1 MGASGC
7 ESGNLP
13 GLVEAGTLREKECG
27 DGPRYSREAF
37 LLQGR
42 IFLASLSERAW
53 VAQVVDARSPERR
66 QECLRHLSRSVFC
79 CWGNRLGRER
89 RRRDFLCAAI
99 FCAMVDC
106 AAHAALVGANAAV
119 LPQRGSAKT
128 EPARVVTDETGR
140 RVAIPAD
147 VRRVVSLAPNL
158 TETIYALG
166 LEERLAGDTD
176 YCDTPPAAKLKPH
189 VGGAQNPS
197 LEAIV
202 ALHPDLVLA
211 TTSINRPETA
221 DALAKIGVPVYTT
234 DPQTVRGMLES
245 TAQIAN
251 VMGAGAKGTELVARL
266 QARLDAIA
274 ARLTDVPPAHVLFVV
289 WENPLITIGQSTFIA
304 DALRWAGAE
313 SVIVS
318 GQKWPHI
325 TFEEVVRLQPDYIVF
340 ASNHAGFESEELG
353 ALRSR
358 EDWKQ
363 LRAVELGHV
372 AVMSEEVNR
381 PSPGL
386 VDAIEQLARE
396 VHPEAFLKKEN
407 GKIGNGDSARVAAI
421 EEFDA
426 RAGLRP
432 GPTAKFDDAYL
443 GAAL

>member
-1 MGASGC
+1 M
-7 ESGNLP
+7 
-13 GLVEAGTLREKECG
+13 
-27 DGPRYSREAF
+27 
-37 LLQGR
+37 
-42 IFLASLSERAW
+42 
-53 VAQVVDARSPERR
+53 
-66 QECLRHLSRSVFC
+66 
-79 CWGNRLGRER
+79 LGG
-89 RRRDFLCAAI
+89 
-99 FCAMVDC
+99 
-106 AAHAALVGANAAV
+106 AAHTALVAASAAV
-119 LPQRGSAKT
+119 LSQSSVANTAPG
-128 EPARVVTDETGR
+128 RVVTDETGR

-147 VRRVVSLAPNL
+147 VKRVVTLAPNL

-166 LEERLAGDTD
+166 LEGRLAGDTD
-176 YCDTPPAAKLKPH
+176 YCDTPSAAKLKPH

-211 TTSINRPETA
+211 TTSINRIATV
-221 DALAKIGVPVYTT
+221 DALAKVGIAVYTT

-245 TAQIAN
+245 TARIADA
-251 VMGAGAKGTELVARL
+251 MGASAQGAELVARL
-266 QARLDAIA
+266 QARLDALA
-274 ARLTDVPPAHVLFVV
+274 ARLANVPPVHVLFVV
-289 WENPLITIGQSTFIA
+289 WENPLITIGQNTFIA

-318 GQKWPHI
+318 KQKWPDI

-340 ASNHAGFESEELG
+340 ASNHAGFEKDELS

-358 EDWKQ
+358 ADWKQ

-396 VHPEAFLKKEN
+396 VHPDAFRDTEKKESHRSTETRRQEN
-407 GKIGNGDSARVAAI
+407 RNVKVQNRDSVRVAAI
-421 EEFDA
+421 EKIDK
-426 RAGLRP
+426 RAGLRSAP
-432 GPTAKFDDAYL
+432 IAGLGACR

>member
-1 MGASGC
+1 MGSRRGC
-7 ESGNLP
+7 
-13 GLVEAGTLREKECG
+13 R
-27 DGPRYSREAF
+27 
-37 LLQGR
+37 GR
-42 IFLASLSERAW
+42 IFL
-53 VAQVVDARSPERR
+53 
-66 QECLRHLSRSVFC
+66 
-79 CWGNRLGRER
+79 
-89 RRRDFLCAAI
+89 CAATC
-99 FCAMVDC
+99 CAMFGY
-106 AAHAALVGANAAV
+106 ATHATELQPGSAAV
-119 LPQRGSAKT
+119 PGQQNDAAKT
-128 EPARVVTDETGR
+128 GAARTVTDETGR
-140 RVAIPAD
+140 RVEIPVE
-147 VRRVVSLAPNL
+147 VRRVVTLAPNL

-166 LEERLAGDTD
+166 VEERLAGDTD

-197 LEAIV
+197 LEAVV

-211 TTSINRPETA
+211 TTSINRPETV

-234 DPQTVRGMLES
+234 DPQTVRGMLAS
-245 TAQIAN
+245 TARIAD
-251 VMGAGAKGTELVARL
+251 VMGAGTQGTELVTRL
-266 QARLDAIA
+266 QARLDVLA
-274 ARLTDVPPAHVLFVV
+274 ARLADVPPVHVLFVV

-340 ASNHAGFESEELG
+340 ASNHAGFEKEELG

-396 VHPEAFLKKEN
+396 IHPDAFREKEN
-407 GKIGNGDSARVAAI
+407 GKLKMENGNASRRMTLSFAIARRSAEAAN
-421 EEFDA
+421 
-426 RAGLRP
+426 
-432 GPTAKFDDAYL
+432 
-443 GAAL
+443 